1 MKNGCSENQE
11 HSLHDSI
18 VFIGDP
24 AFLLLSST
32 LNWARQCPA
41 LALTVACPFMRWGV
55 QEAGVGLGGRSRLW
69 SCTASFRSMF
79 CCLLGLPHVWF
90 QELGRCLSH
99 VCSFFGMHALRLKGW
114 PGNSTWRGCEWTGCD
129 RWAGALTCLY
139 VRCLWCPWGWQWK
152 VQGAGYR

>member
-32 LNWARQCPA
+32 LNGVRQCPA
-41 LALTVACPFMRWGV
+41 LALTVAMSFHEVRSPGSWCGAWGQIPPLIRCSPLLV
-55 QEAGVGLGGRSRLW
+55 HVLLSAWSDSRSD
-69 SCTASFRSMF
+69 
-79 CCLLGLPHVWF
+79 
-90 QELGRCLSH
+90 SH

-129 RWAGALTCLY
+129 SWAGALTCLY

-152 VQGAGYR
+152 VQGTGYR